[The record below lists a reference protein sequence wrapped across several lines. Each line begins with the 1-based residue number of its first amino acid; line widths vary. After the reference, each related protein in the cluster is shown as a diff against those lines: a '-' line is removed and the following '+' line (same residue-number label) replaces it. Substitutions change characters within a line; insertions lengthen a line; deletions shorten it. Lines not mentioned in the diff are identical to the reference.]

1 MDNNQYLE
9 VFIEEGEE
17 HLQNLNQNILEL
29 EQNPEDTNIVNEIFR
44 SAHTLK
50 GMAATMGFNTMAELT
65 HTMENVLDKVR
76 NGQLSIDTAIVD
88 TLFKCLD
95 LLEDFVQNIIQT
107 GQEGDNDTS
116 EVQSRLQSFIGGK
129 AVSTSNGNIKVKD
142 DKYMPK
148 LDQYQISIINQGKE
162 QGLNSYLIKVT
173 LDKSCIMK
181 TVRAYMVFK
190 ALEQLGE
197 IVQSTPSAQD
207 LENENF
213 DDWFSVILLTQSK
226 KDIVLSSINSIS
238 EISDISIIEF
248 DPDKIATSTNK
259 SVKNT
264 SNNQKK
270 ATSTSSGN
278 SNKHITRSIKVDV
291 DRLDTLMNLVS
302 ELIIVKNSIQGLE
315 EVSRT
320 PNMSQ
325 HMEYLSRVTTD
336 LHDAVMKVRMIPVS
350 TVFNRFP
357 RVVRDLAKKLDKNIK
372 LNISGEETEVDRT
385 IVDEIG
391 DPLIHLIRNCVDH
404 GLETPEERLEQGK
417 PEEGNIYLEAYHDGN
432 NVVIEVK
439 DDGRGIDTEKVS
451 EKILSLGLITAE
463 ELEKLNDN
471 QIIEYLFHPGFSTAQ
486 KVSDISGRGVG
497 LDVVKTK
504 IESLGGIVQVE
515 TKKGLGTSFI
525 IKLPLTLSIIQAL
538 LVDIKGEIYA
548 IPLSSVKEVL
558 EFSSGDLK
566 LIDRQKII
574 NYRGKVIPFIDL
586 SKKLGL
592 CEDISYDGDITTI
605 IATKG
610 DKFIALAVSDLIGQQ
625 EIVIK
630 SLGKYLSDIDIFS
643 GATILGNG
651 SVALILDINHLN

>member
-1 MDNNQYLE
+1 MYNNQYLE

-76 NGQLSIDTAIVD
+76 NGQLAIDTDIVD

-95 LLEDFVQNIIQT
+95 LLEDFVQSIIQT

-116 EVQSRLQSFIGGK
+116 EVQSKLQSFIGGK
-129 AVSTSNGNIKVKD
+129 TVSASNGNIKAKD

-213 DDWFSVILLTQSK
+213 NDWFSVILLTQSK

-238 EISDISIIEF
+238 EISDISILEF
-248 DPDKIATSTNK
+248 DPDKIGTFKNK

-264 SNNQKK
+264 SNNQQK

-417 PEEGNIYLEAYHDGN
+417 LEEGNIYLKAYHDGN

-439 DDGRGIDTEKVS
+439 DDGRGIDTEKIS
-451 EKILSLGLITAE
+451 EKILSLELITAE

-525 IKLPLTLSIIQAL
+525 LKLPLTLSIIQAL
-538 LVDIKGEIYA
+538 LVDIEGEIYA

-558 EFSSGDLK
+558 EFSSDDLK

-643 GATILGNG
+643 GATILGDG

>member
-525 IKLPLTLSIIQAL
+525 LKLPLTLSIIQAL
-538 LVDIKGEIYA
+538 LVDIEGEIYA

-558 EFSSGDLK
+558 EFSSDDLK

-643 GATILGNG
+643 GATILGDG